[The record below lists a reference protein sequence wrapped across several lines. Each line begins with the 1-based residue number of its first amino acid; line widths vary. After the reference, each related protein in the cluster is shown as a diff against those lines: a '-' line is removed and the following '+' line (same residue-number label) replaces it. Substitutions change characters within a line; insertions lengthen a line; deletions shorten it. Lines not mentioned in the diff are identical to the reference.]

1 MEKLSSVQETSRELK
16 VDRTTLYRWERRGLV
31 KPLRDYRGWRFYRP
45 EDIERLRR
53 WREPKPVVSR
63 SVRCDRLSG

>member
-1 MEKLSSVQETSRELK
+1 MVS

-53 WREPKPVVSR
+53 WREPKPVTLGSDD
-63 SVRCDRLSG
+63 CCQKAAEALPERLSGA